1 MAKDKAY
8 KLVAIQANISNT
20 KAKELIDKGLVSV
33 GGRKLTIARGEISD
47 ATIFKIQEPQKTRVI
62 FEDDD
67 VLAVDKPPFE
77 TAENI
82 SKLFPY
88 AILLNRLDKETS
100 GVMLFAK
107 NEEFR
112 TKAIREFKNNRVY
125 KEYVAIVEG
134 KVAEETIVDQPIIT
148 HKGKI
153 ARSKI
158 DHQLGKPAKTTIIP
172 MFIEGNKSKIK
183 IVIEHGRT
191 HQIRVHLAS
200 LKLPIIGDSQYGKM
214 SSHTN
219 RMLLHS
225 KKTELLGYTF
235 VSKPPKEFN
244 RFGLGS

>member
-1 MAKDKAY
+1 MGKGKAY
-8 KLVAIQANISNT
+8 KLVALQENISNT

-33 GGRKLTIARGEISD
+33 GGRKITIARGEISD
-47 ATIFKIQEPQKTRVI
+47 YTVFKVQQPQITKVI
-62 FEDDD
+62 FEDND
-67 VLAVDKPPFE
+67 VIAVNKPAFE
-77 TAENI
+77 TAENV
-82 SKLFPY
+82 SKLFPQ

-112 TKAIREFKNNRVY
+112 NKAIKEFKQNRVY

-134 KVAEETIVDQPIIT
+134 KVAEEEVIDQPIIT
-148 HKGKI
+148 HKGKM

-158 DHQLGKPAKTTIIP
+158 DLEIGKPAKTTITP

-200 LKLPIIGDSQYGKM
+200 VKLPILGDSQYGKT

-225 KKTELLGYTF
+225 KITKIFDYVFEA
-235 VSKPPKEFN
+235 KEPKDFKK
-244 RFGLGS
+244 FGF

>member
-1 MAKDKAY
+1 MARDKAY
-8 KLVAIQANISNT
+8 KLVAWQENISNK

-47 ATIFKIQEPQKTRVI
+47 DTVFKVQQAQITRVI

-67 VLAVDKPPFE
+67 ILAVNKPAFE
-77 TAENI
+77 TAEGVA
-82 SKLFPY
+82 KFFPN

-107 NEEFR
+107 NEAFQK
-112 TKAIREFKNNRVY
+112 KAIKEFKQHRVY

-134 KVAEETIVDQPIIT
+134 KVAEEEVIDQPIIT

-158 DHQLGKPAKTTIIP
+158 DPVLGKPAKTTIYP

-183 IVIEHGRT
+183 VIIENGRT

-200 LKLPIIGDSQYGKM
+200 VKLPILGDLQYGKS
-214 SSHTN
+214 SSHTA

-225 KKTELLGYTF
+225 KKTRILNYEF
-235 VSKPPKEFN
+235 DAKEPREFK
-244 RFGLGS
+244 RFGF